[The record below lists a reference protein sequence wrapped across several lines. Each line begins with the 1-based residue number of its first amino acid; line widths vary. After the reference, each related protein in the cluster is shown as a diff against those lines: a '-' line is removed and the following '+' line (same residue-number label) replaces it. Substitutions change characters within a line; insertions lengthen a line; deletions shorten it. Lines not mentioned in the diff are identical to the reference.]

1 MLLVVAVGCV
11 GGWYAVRGMV
21 VGAQESVRSFAL
33 VSGHVDVM
41 KHLLSATFAPTSA
54 KYCRDM
60 FMPRTAVAACPCLL
74 AYKKRSS
81 ASTLGF
87 TCLALIQVSQ
97 GFMSRAIRAM
107 EKGHP

>member
-1 MLLVVAVGCV
+1 MGVAVGS
-11 GGWYAVRGMV
+11 GGGVYVVSGMV
-21 VGAQESVRSFAL
+21 VCAHVSVRSFAL
-33 VSGHVDVM
+33 VSGHVEVI

-87 TCLALIQVSQ
+87 TCLVLIQVIQ
-97 GFMSRAIRAM
+97 GFMSRAIRAI